1 MKNNFLVLPI
11 SRACAITSKTVH
23 HIMEDNFALRYVF
36 KHPGV
41 NSRTELVPLHG
52 APRRRLGDNNNNNN
66 FRGALLIVLERKL
79 RNQVFKDSSAIG
91 STDPLDSHGNSVGY
105 NYVNVYLLQTQM
117 NIREVQI

>member
-1 MKNNFLVLPI
+1 
-11 SRACAITSKTVH
+11 
-23 HIMEDNFALRYVF
+23 MEDNFALRYVF

-41 NSRTELVPLHG
+41 NSRAELVPSHD
-52 APRRRLGDNNNNNN
+52 ASRRRLGDNNNN

-105 NYVNVYLLQTQM
+105 NYVNVYLL
-117 NIREVQI
+117 